1 MDDDFFLSYLPFWI
15 ITYVLALAG
24 WVCIGRFM
32 MQFVVAPDSTN
43 YIWRSFRAL
52 SAWPVAAARLMV
64 PSYVPGLFLPLV
76 AAFWI
81 FVLRMAFGLTMLAAG
96 LAPRVAPA
104 AGG

>member
-1 MDDDFFLSYLPFWI
+1 MGDDFLYSYLPFWVV
-15 ITYVLALAG
+15 TYALALAG

-32 MQFVVAPDSTN
+32 LQFLVAPDSTN

-64 PSYVPGLFLPLV
+64 PSYVHGLFLPLV

-81 FVLRMAFGLTMLAAG
+81 FVLRIGFGLFMLSAG
-96 LAPRVAPA
+96 LAPRITP

>member
-1 MDDDFFLSYLPFWI
+1 MGDDFLLSYLPFWI
-15 ITYVLALAG
+15 VTYALALAG

-52 SAWPVAAARLMV
+52 SAWPVAIARLMV
-64 PSYVPGLFLPLV
+64 PSYVHGLFLPLV

-81 FVLRMAFGLTMLAAG
+81 FLLRVAFGLAMLAAG
-96 LAPRVAPA
+96 LAPRIAPA
-104 AGG
+104 GG

>member
-1 MDDDFFLSYLPFWI
+1 MGDDFLLSYLPFWI
-15 ITYVLALAG
+15 VTYVLALAG

-52 SAWPVAAARLMV
+52 SAVPMAVARLMV
-64 PSYVPGLFLPLV
+64 PSYVHGLFLPLV
-76 AAFWI
+76 AAS
-81 FVLRMAFGLTMLAAG
+81 G
-96 LAPRVAPA
+96 LAPRIAPP